1 LSRDR
6 RQHQD
11 RHQGAGRA
19 HRHDAF
25 RRRRRPARQQD
36 RVGRAPDPHSDR
48 RRGGL
53 PGRPFAAQKS
63 RAGLGHA
70 ARAPL
75 RHRVEKTRGTGGR
88 RPGRQDRYRLGPSDP
103 LLCAAALSDGE
114 GSSYRCADLRH
125 RGRAR
130 WRSRRVH
137 GCDVGAARLRGHAGG
152 GRGRRLMKRVAFI
165 GLGRMGHGMAGRY
178 LEAGFAVAVWN
189 RSRAKA
195 EALIARGAKWATSPE
210 DAAIDADA
218 VVTMVADDDAS
229 RAVWLGQDG
238 AAATMK
244 AGTLAIECSTVS
256 YDHALDLARELRSRG
271 LVYIDSPVTG
281 LPDAA
286 AAGNLTLLVGA
297 DPADLEKARP
307 FLAPLSVTILYFG
320 GVGSGTVYK
329 LINNLMGA
337 IQIAGIAEGLA
348 IAEQAGLDMKLVV
361 EAIESG
367 VAASPQVIRHSKR
380 MAARNFDGATF
391 TASLR
396 HKDAA
401 YAVALAESLL
411 ADAPVMGR
419 AA

>member
-1 LSRDR
+1 M
-6 RQHQD
+6 Q
-11 RHQGAGRA
+11 
-19 HRHDAF
+19 
-25 RRRRRPARQQD
+25 
-36 RVGRAPDPHSDR
+36 
-48 RRGGL
+48 
-53 PGRPFAAQKS
+53 
-63 RAGLGHA
+63 
-70 ARAPL
+70 
-75 RHRVEKTRGTGGR
+75 
-88 RPGRQDRYRLGPSDP
+88 
-103 LLCAAALSDGE
+103 
-114 GSSYRCADLRH
+114 
-125 RGRAR
+125 
-130 WRSRRVH
+130 
-137 GCDVGAARLRGHAGG
+137 
-152 GRGRRLMKRVAFI
+152 RVAFI
-165 GLGRMGHGMAGRY
+165 GLGRMGQGMAGRY

-307 FLAPLSVTILYFG
+307 FLAPLSVTIRHFG

-348 IAEQAGLDMKLVV
+348 IAEQAGLDMKLVI

-380 MAARNFDGATF
+380 MAARNFAGATF
-391 TASLR
+391 TAALR

-401 YAVALAESLL
+401 YAVKLAESLL
-411 ADAPVMGR
+411 SDPPLVAR
-419 AA
+419 AAAEAYERAKAYAPDADEAKMIEIVSRPKQAGK

>member
-1 LSRDR
+1 
-6 RQHQD
+6 
-11 RHQGAGRA
+11 
-19 HRHDAF
+19 
-25 RRRRRPARQQD
+25 
-36 RVGRAPDPHSDR
+36 
-48 RRGGL
+48 
-53 PGRPFAAQKS
+53 
-63 RAGLGHA
+63 
-70 ARAPL
+70 
-75 RHRVEKTRGTGGR
+75 
-88 RPGRQDRYRLGPSDP
+88 
-103 LLCAAALSDGE
+103 
-114 GSSYRCADLRH
+114 
-125 RGRAR
+125 
-130 WRSRRVH
+130 
-137 GCDVGAARLRGHAGG
+137 
-152 GRGRRLMKRVAFI
+152 MKRVAFI
-165 GLGRMGHGMAGRY
+165 GMGRMGHGMAGRY
-178 LEAGFAVAVWN
+178 LESGFAVAVWN

-195 EALIARGAKWATSPE
+195 EGLIARGAKWSTSPE

-218 VVTMVADDDAS
+218 VVTMVADDGAS

-238 AAATMK
+238 ASATMK

-256 YDHALDLARELRSRG
+256 YNHALDLARELRSRG

-307 FLAPLSVTILYFG
+307 YLAPLCATIRHFG

-380 MAARNFDGATF
+380 MATRNFAGATF
-391 TASLR
+391 TAALR

-401 YAVALAESLL
+401 YAVKLAESLL
-411 ADAPVMGR
+411 SSPPLVAR
-419 AA
+419 AAVEAYERATAYAPDADEGKMIEIVSRPRKTGK